1 MSMNKARLEWFSVSA
16 VTVSMIIA
24 GLVMISLVRAG
35 NLDRLPWAPL
45 GLAVAVLGVLGVLVE
60 GIARAKWWSDQTQAR
75 PRH

>member
-1 MSMNKARLEWFSVSA
+1 MSVNKTKLEWFSASA
-16 VTVSMIIA
+16 VTVSMIIV

-45 GLAVAVLGVLGVLVE
+45 GLAIAVLGVLGVFVE